1 MTRVVFAVLI
11 SSFFAS
17 VSGFGISP
25 NLQTLPRFQ
34 TSLCAE
40 EVPDSVLNEE
50 QLELRRKCER
60 WATIKVLDEEDAKAQ
75 LEGDELQSYL
85 DYHQHIKDDIERMV
99 EISYLIEASMDKGK
113 GIKAKSKNQRKRDK
127 FARQQAYADTS
138 VLNNALK

>member
-1 MTRVVFAVLI
+1 MRVVFAIVI
-11 SSFFAS
+11 SSFVAS
-17 VSGFGISP
+17 VSGFGIAP
-25 NLQTLPRFQ
+25 TFQTHVRSQ

-40 EVPDSVLNEE
+40 VPDSELSEE
-50 QLELRRKCER
+50 QLALRRQCER

-85 DYHQHIKDDIERMV
+85 DYHQHIKDDIARMV
-99 EISYLIEASMDKGK
+99 ELSYMIEASMDKGK
-113 GIKAKSKNQRKRDK
+113 GIKPKSKNQRKRDK